1 MSKEALKDI
10 YLHDELLTA
19 FRLIEIGFGEFQNLD
34 LANDFYHLP
43 FQLVSSGFERLMKC
57 HICFG
62 YHEKNNSY
70 PDSKYL
76 KRCGG
81 GNGHDLIELKSNIL
95 KSYFSTRNI
104 PVLKKDIKLL
114 SNDKELGELLYLLSE
129 FGKYARYYNLDVVTS
144 VAKPSIDV
152 KSLWTNIEN
161 SIYTAN
167 PELLKKVMSI
177 EFEKEALG
185 SVQRLIIIK
194 LELFVRAIC
203 RQFTIGKLGTKA
215 LQFSSVLHPFIMLR
229 DKELGNRDYRTK
241 TTRYKEQKRS
251 SHKRNFI
258 DKINRKFNKCY
269 KHKLLNRKEFNGEWP
284 FYHDC
289 VIIECRE
296 KHWCVVT
303 IDGNDYALNGSAKSR
318 YKLEDAHEAGMAVLG
333 KSIGPFINMALKLG
347 EE

>member
-1 MSKEALKDI
+1 MSQKALKDI

-81 GNGHDLIELKSNIL
+81 RNGHDLIELKNNIL
-95 KSYFSTRNI
+95 KSYFSTCNI
-104 PVLKKDIKLL
+104 PVLKKDINFL
-114 SNDKELGELLYLLSE
+114 SSDKELGELLYLLSE

-144 VAKPSIDV
+144 EAKPSIDV

-167 PELLKKVMSI
+167 PELLKKAMSI
-177 EFEKEALG
+177 ECEKEALD

-229 DKELGNRDYRTK
+229 DKELGNRDYRKK

-258 DKINRKFNKCY
+258 DKFNRKFNKCY

-284 FYHDC
+284 FYHDS

-303 IDGNDYALNGSAKSR
+303 IDGNDYALNGSAKAR
-318 YKLEDAHEAGMAVLG
+318 YKLEDAHDAGMAVLG